1 MAASRQ
7 DCKEKRPLERKAQLH
22 EASVETHHAHA
33 EDAADGSDVVRRVA
47 GAQPAQQETD
57 AGDPHRCIAEHHYGE
72 RRDLI
77 DLRWQHHAT
86 QLVRSVDQPQ
96 HTDDDERDADHD
108 AAELA
113 CGYTRHECVTMNA
126 TPITTQPSWLAC
138 RA

>member
-57 AGDPHRCIAEHHYGE
+57 AGDPHRRIAEHHYGE

-86 QLVRSVDQPQ
+86 QLVRRVISHSTP
-96 HTDDDERDADHD
+96 T
-108 AAELA
+108 
-113 CGYTRHECVTMNA
+113 TMNA
-126 TPITTQPSWLAC
+126 TPITRQPSWLAAI
-138 RA
+138 RAMNSLSVSGVT